1 MARVPPLVDVAMA
14 VALVAAG
21 TLEIVTDNVEV
32 ADSRVI
38 VTSLLVGAVGL
49 LLRSLWPLLCLAVFV
64 CLVIAVGPALT
75 ASLVVALLLAFATV
89 GRRCSSRWGVTAA
102 VVGVGVLV
110 LQASV
115 GPVPSDAVVL
125 LLAGG
130 AAWST
135 GRLLRREAT
144 RSSQLDAL
152 ATELAAERDARARE
166 AVRVERTRIA
176 RELHDAVA
184 HAVSVMTLLTA
195 GVRRQ
200 LDADPGRTSERDVL
214 VTVERLGREAV
225 EELHRA
231 VGVMRADAQ
240 SPGAA
245 PLAPQPRLADV
256 EELAGRVR
264 AAGLPVEVHVTGQAR
279 PLPPGVELAAYRVIQ
294 EALTNSLKHAG
305 PASATIDIGY
315 EPARLSVVVA
325 DDGDGAPAEEGSG
338 HGLVGMRERVVLYGG
353 EITAGRQP
361 SGGFA
366 VRASLPVA
374 GSQ

>member
-1 MARVPPLVDVAMA
+1 
-14 VALVAAG
+14 
-21 TLEIVTDNVEV
+21 
-32 ADSRVI
+32 
-38 VTSLLVGAVGL
+38 
-49 LLRSLWPLLCLAVFV
+49 
-64 CLVIAVGPALT
+64 
-75 ASLVVALLLAFATV
+75 
-89 GRRCSSRWGVTAA
+89 
-102 VVGVGVLV
+102 
-110 LQASV
+110 
-115 GPVPSDAVVL
+115 
-125 LLAGG
+125 
-130 AAWST
+130 
-135 GRLLRREAT
+135 
-144 RSSQLDAL
+144 
-152 ATELAAERDARARE
+152 
-166 AVRVERTRIA
+166 VERTRIA